1 MGRVKEQPQSII
13 SIKSE
18 PLQSHIGASKFY
30 KNDWTMEAFLLPR
43 SSLGLTFADRE
54 LQYNSIYL
62 LVGYEGPVEKA
73 YVGQAKKRNGGGSV
87 LLRLREHD
95 KNEEEPYWGIWQYA
109 IVFTSIKDNW
119 GPTELNNLEHL
130 LYQEIPSKNN
140 LNGNN
145 PNLGGLDT
153 DTDYSEKIRQ
163 IKAYIKAIGLQIFD
177 YTEET
182 EKIQVES
189 VINDY
194 STVEDLQNGMARIP
208 EIITPHKLVKAMVD
222 MLPAE
227 LFNPDTTFLDLA
239 CKGGEYLRELY
250 DRLMKTESLVAKYP
264 DEFERSNHILG
275 KQLFGVALSQL
286 SFERTTKNLKGYSHN
301 IRVIPYYIN
310 YIKDRKDEIG
320 QFNDLINKELGQMK
334 FDVIIGNPPYQE
346 KTGGGSSTEVAMPL
360 YNRFIEKALKLNPD
374 YISMIV
380 PSRWMS
386 GGKSVLDDL
395 RRTIV
400 EGKQLNK
407 VYNYDVSTDVF
418 KGVDIAGGVQY
429 FLIDTQHTFD
439 EVEFHNLKVVDNQ
452 LQDDVVHR
460 PIGEYKYIDARS
472 KEQYMIITDNK
483 SASII
488 EKVMQVCKQQGLKR
502 FDSSVLQY
510 RPFGL
515 SSDYEGSVIENA
527 HYTIKVICSNS
538 RETYA
543 CLDDITS
550 NQDKIEKYKVCAA
563 KVTCEHAGM
572 SNSAMNVLSKPFIVN
587 PGEVCSMTY
596 LVLSLH
602 DRLQEAMNCMG
613 YIKTKFAR
621 FLIRTTLSGMNMTSR
636 NYIFIPYL
644 DFNEV
649 WTDQQ
654 LYEKFNLTQEE
665 IDYIESTIKPMA

>member
-1 MGRVKEQPQSII
+1 
-13 SIKSE
+13 
-18 PLQSHIGASKFY
+18 
-30 KNDWTMEAFLLPR
+30 MEAFLLPR

-130 LYQEIPSKNN
+130 LYQEIPSKNS

-250 DRLMKTESLVAKYP
+250 DRLMKAEGLIAKYP

-286 SFERTTKNLKGYSHN
+286 SFERTTK
-301 IRVIPYYIN
+301 
-310 YIKDRKDEIG
+310 
-320 QFNDLINKELGQMK
+320 
-334 FDVIIGNPPYQE
+334 
-346 KTGGGSSTEVAMPL
+346 A
-360 YNRFIEKALKLNPD
+360 
-374 YISMIV
+374 
-380 PSRWMS
+380 
-386 GGKSVLDDL
+386 
-395 RRTIV
+395 
-400 EGKQLNK
+400 
-407 VYNYDVSTDVF
+407 
-418 KGVDIAGGVQY
+418 
-429 FLIDTQHTFD
+429 
-439 EVEFHNLKVVDNQ
+439 
-452 LQDDVVHR
+452 
-460 PIGEYKYIDARS
+460 
-472 KEQYMIITDNK
+472 
-483 SASII
+483 
-488 EKVMQVCKQQGLKR
+488 
-502 FDSSVLQY
+502 
-510 RPFGL
+510 
-515 SSDYEGSVIENA
+515 
-527 HYTIKVICSNS
+527 
-538 RETYA
+538 
-543 CLDDITS
+543 
-550 NQDKIEKYKVCAA
+550 
-563 KVTCEHAGM
+563 
-572 SNSAMNVLSKPFIVN
+572 
-587 PGEVCSMTY
+587 
-596 LVLSLH
+596 
-602 DRLQEAMNCMG
+602 
-613 YIKTKFAR
+613 
-621 FLIRTTLSGMNMTSR
+621 
-636 NYIFIPYL
+636 
-644 DFNEV
+644 
-649 WTDQQ
+649 
-654 LYEKFNLTQEE
+654 
-665 IDYIESTIKPMA
+665 